1 MGRVQDKVALV
12 TGAAQG
18 IGRATALLLARE
30 GAAVAVTD
38 LQAGEAEAVAG
49 EIRAAGGR
57 ARAWALDVSKEAEV
71 AAVIAEA
78 AKAFGRL
85 DILVNNAGI
94 SGANGTA
101 EETSEADW
109 DQVMA
114 TNAKGT
120 F

>member
-38 LQAGEAEAVAG
+38 TNARDGEAVAEQQGHQPVRQERDDQRGAYGDEREQVVQPLHPIQVQGLAARLRVQDRG
-49 EIRAAGGR
+49 EHGAAFF
-57 ARAWALDVSKEAEV
+57 LDFLS
-71 AAVIAEA
+71 
-78 AKAFGRL
+78 F
-85 DILVNNAGI
+85 
-94 SGANGTA
+94 
-101 EETSEADW
+101 W
-109 DQVMA
+109 
-114 TNAKGT
+114 KG